1 MTSSKAT
8 PPSPADLSLE
18 HDIVAV
24 TQAQLQWRKQ
34 RLRHVRSEAR
44 HKGLITEAILMWRR
58 KSLRVEVENV
68 SRRGVMI
75 CFEGPLAV
83 GEDVQLEFDGH
94 GSLSGSVHWV
104 RDGRA
109 GIALDESA
117 LDIPVPV

>member
-34 RLRHVRSEAR
+34 RLRYVRSEAR

-68 SRRGVMI
+68 SRRGLMI

-83 GEDVQLEFDGH
+83 GKTFCW
-94 GSLSGSVHWV
+94 SST
-104 RDGRA
+104 A
-109 GIALDESA
+109 TAALAAQCIGCGTGAPA
-117 LDIPVPV
+117 LL